1 MSKAAVLRDPP
12 TQTPAKKRRKR
23 NQPDNAIPPL
33 ALAFIAI
40 LIFGAFCFL
49 QRVSSNP
56 KLLLS
61 FALSA
66 AVLLVFLLFLRVSV
80 RRAGRT
86 LTYEFVPVKVHYV
99 QFMMHSC
106 IYAYWGWYWPEVYSH
121 IPLILGQVAF
131 TYALDMLV
139 CWSRRDKW
147 ILGFGPVPII
157 FSANLFLW
165 FRDDW
170 FWLQFLM
177 IATGVLCKE
186 FIRWDRDG
194 MRKHIF
200 NPSAI
205 ALFVFS
211 IGLLLT
217 NGTDITWG
225 PEIAKSLHLPPYI
238 YPEVFLI
245 GLVVQGLFSV
255 TMMTLAAAAM
265 LYFLNLAYTHATG
278 VYHFVDSG
286 IPVSV
291 FIGLHLLIT
300 DPATSPRRMTGKA
313 IFGALY
319 GAAIFAL
326 YGILGHFRAPQFY
339 DKLLCVPLL
348 NLSVRALDRFSE
360 NFAARFHPLNLMER
374 WGPRRLNFAQMGIW
388 TALFSTMML
397 TGFIGYRHPGQS
409 IAFWQKACGES
420 RYNACVTW
428 VHALQTDCAN
438 NHADSC
444 LQYGKVL
451 NEGRLV
457 QTSKLEGGE
466 SLGRACDLGLFTGC
480 FALNAFLRNGGVD
493 TFSASCEHGD
503 NVACYLLG
511 RAVSQGISLPRND
524 ALAVELF
531 ERACGNGFPRACS
544 ALGQSYMSGRAGP
557 PDPARARVVFER
569 ACGAGDAP
577 ACYSAGMLYVNG
589 RGVPKDTSL
598 ALDRFRRACT
608 LGMKNA
614 CKIVDGVN
622 AGLTRGP
629 GAPAAPRP

>member
-1 MSKAAVLRDPP
+1 MSEAAVLRAPR
-12 TQTPAKKRRKR
+12 TGSAARKRGKR
-23 NQPDNAIPPL
+23 NQPENAIPPL

-40 LIFGAFCFL
+40 LIFAGFCFL
-49 QRVSSNP
+49 QRVGSNP
-56 KLLLS
+56 NLLLS

-66 AVLLVFLLFLRVSV
+66 AVLLVFLLLLRASV

-86 LTYEFVPVKVHYV
+86 LTYQFVPVKAHYV
-99 QFMMHSC
+99 QLMMHSC
-106 IYAYWGWYWPEVYSH
+106 IFAYWGWYWPEVYSH

-131 TYALDMLV
+131 VYALDMLV
-139 CWSRRDKW
+139 CWSRRDNW

-157 FSANLFLW
+157 FSTNLFLW

-194 MRKHIF
+194 VRKHIF

-217 NGTDITWG
+217 HSTDITWG
-225 PEIAKSLHLPPYI
+225 PQIAQTLHLPPYI
-238 YPEVFLI
+238 YPEIFLL

-255 TMMTLAAAAM
+255 TMVTLAAAVM
-265 LYFLNLAYTHATG
+265 LYALNLAYMHATG
-278 VYHFVDSG
+278 VYYFVDSG

-291 FIGLHLLIT
+291 FIGLHLLVT
-300 DPATSPRRMTGKA
+300 DPATSPRRMTGKM

-319 GAAIFAL
+319 GAAVFAL
-326 YGILGHFRAPQFY
+326 FGILGHFRAPQFY
-339 DKLLCVPLL
+339 DKLLCVPFL
-348 NLSVRALDRFSE
+348 NLAVRALDRFSE
-360 NFAARFHPLNLMER
+360 NFAARFHPLNLMQR
-374 WGPRRLNFAQMGIW
+374 WGPQKLNFAQMGIW

-409 IAFWQKACGES
+409 IAFWQKACAES

-428 VHALQTDCAN
+428 VHALQTDCTGGIA
-438 NHADSC
+438 ASC
-444 LQYGKVL
+444 LQYGTAL
-451 NEGRLV
+451 NEGRV
-457 QTSKLEGGE
+457 VPASKLEGGE
-466 SLGRACDLGLFTGC
+466 ALGRACDLGLYTGC
-480 FALNAFLRNGGVD
+480 FAFNASLVRGGVD
-493 TFSASCEHGD
+493 SFAAACDKGD
-503 NVACYLLG
+503 NAACFLLG
-511 RAVSQGISLPRND
+511 RAFVQGLSVARND
-524 ALAVELF
+524 ALAVSLF
-531 ERACGNGFPRACS
+531 EKACGNGFPRACS
-544 ALGQSYMSGRAGP
+544 ALGQSYMSGRAGA

-577 ACYSAGMLYVNG
+577 ACYGVGMLYVSG
-589 RGVPKDTSL
+589 RGVQKDTSL
-598 ALDRFRRACT
+598 ALDRFRQACT

-622 AGLTRGP
+622 A
-629 GAPAAPRP
+629 AHASPRP